1 MRGKRRHHRYAV
13 IDEDDDKL
21 ESMEMLPKGSLC
33 AYVNFSGNTVF
44 CLMGF
49 TVMYESA
56 SGQIKGILPPE
67 PANARISHVSLSF
80 WPGI

>member
-1 MRGKRRHHRYAV
+1 MLCYLQNLQPFTRLSATVMTIDNLKRFFRRRVRGKRRHHRYAV

-44 CLMGF
+44 CLMG
-49 TVMYESA
+49 
-56 SGQIKGILPPE
+56 L
-67 PANARISHVSLSF
+67 L
-80 WPGI
+80 